1 MSLFPCP
8 ECGKN
13 ISNHAQHCPNC
24 GYPVREHMQQLA
36 DERRE
41 RQVRLAEKQKLM
53 RKWKNRAIVAGVVIL
68 LFFVLILLLPLLHT

>member
-13 ISNHAQHCPNC
+13 ISNRAQHCPHC
-24 GYPVREHMQQLA
+24 GYPVREYMQHLA

-41 RQVRLAEKQKLM
+41 RQVRLAEKQKFM
-53 RKWKNRAIVAGVVIL
+53 RKWRNRAIVASLVIV
-68 LFFVLILLLPLLHT
+68 FIFVLILLLPLLHT